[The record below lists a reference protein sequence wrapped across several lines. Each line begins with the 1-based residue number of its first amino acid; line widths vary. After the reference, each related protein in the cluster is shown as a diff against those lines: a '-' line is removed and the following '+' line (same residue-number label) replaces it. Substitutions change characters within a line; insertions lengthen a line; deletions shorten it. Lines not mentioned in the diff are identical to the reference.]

1 MSETTPTSD
10 YTLRPGEEGYI
21 QDPGL
26 AHDMAKAEL
35 PHREDALALGELKQR
50 AMNVLG
56 ELQEDREGLGFS
68 GSKPQVK
75 AQMDIAEQRDYVSSL
90 EKAQQRS
97 TYLAVRAADKVQQ
110 SEDPSA
116 SK

>member
-1 MSETTPTSD
+1 MSETPVPD

-21 QDPGL
+21 QDPAL
-26 AHDMAKAEL
+26 AYDMAKAEL

-68 GSKPQVK
+68 GSEPQVK
-75 AQMDIAEQRDYVSSL
+75 AQMDIAKQRDHISTL
-90 EKAQQRS
+90 ETAQQRS
-97 TYLAVRAADKVQQ
+97 TYLAERAANKVQQ
-110 SEDPSA
+110 DQDPKTSA
-116 SK
+116 